1 MLKTLENE
9 TRKQE
14 VVNKVQDKI
23 TTKRAEAENI

>member
-14 VVNKVQDKI
+14 VANKVQDEL
-23 TTKRAEAENI
+23 TAKRAEAENI